1 MLYFLFNMSNS
12 THVYF
17 KGCVDICPPPKGAGA
32 CAEMC
37 GTGCMNGQ
45 MCCSNGCGHSCMDPI
60 TGKSDS
66 LLAK

>member
-12 THVYF
+12 THVYC
-17 KGCVDICPPPKGAGA
+17 KGCVDICPPLNDAGA

-45 MCCSNGCGHSCMDPI
+45 MCCSNGCGHSCMNPK